1 MAQEQKGLE
10 LAGQPF
16 AKHLADDQSLPMQ
29 ATETAFEKARGVN
42 RVEIRTGFASARI
55 GGLTGDVTKARL
67 AILHPVF
74 EAGISFDFLKF
85 AADGMSF
92 VVPELL
98 REELE
103 RVLHFSGAEFEVKG
117 DRAVLIIHAVNMR
130 DEAGLVSKIV
140 SQVIDSGAN
149 IEHLGEMHDRLLM
162 LMGKSGAEKAKAMIL
177 ASNPEA
183 EA

>member
-1 MAQEQKGLE
+1 MAQEQNGID

-16 AKHLADDQSLPMQ
+16 AKQLADDSRLPLQ

-42 RVEIRTGFASARI
+42 QVEIRTGFASARI
-55 GGLTGDVTKARL
+55 GGLHSDVIKERL
-67 AILHPVF
+67 VILQSVF
-74 EAGISFDFLKF
+74 EGEISFDFLKF

-92 VVPELL
+92 VIPETL
-98 REELE
+98 RERLE
-103 RVLHFSGAEFEVKG
+103 GVLTASGAEFEVKG

-130 DEAGLVSKIV
+130 DEAGLVAKIV

-162 LMGKSGAEKAKAMIL
+162 LMGKGGAERAKAMIL
-177 ASNPEA
+177 AANPEA
-183 EA
+183 ES

>member
-1 MAQEQKGLE
+1 LAQEQNEIE
-10 LAGQPF
+10 LGGRPF
-16 AKHLADDQSLPMQ
+16 ARQLADDSSLPKQ

-42 RVEIRTGFASARI
+42 QVEIRTGFASARI
-55 GGLTGDVTKARL
+55 GGLHGDVVKERL
-67 AILHPVF
+67 AILQPVF

-92 VVPELL
+92 VVPESL

-162 LMGKSGAEKAKAMIL
+162 LMGKGGADKAKAMIL
-177 ASNPEA
+177 AANPEA
-183 EA
+183 ES